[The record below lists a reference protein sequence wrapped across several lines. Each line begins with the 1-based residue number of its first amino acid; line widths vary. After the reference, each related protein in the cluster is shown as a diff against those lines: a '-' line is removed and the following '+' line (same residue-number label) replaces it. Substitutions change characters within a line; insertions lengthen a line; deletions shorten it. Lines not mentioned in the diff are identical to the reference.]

1 MWQHFGG
8 QSGYTCRFSDRGSP
22 RAMTAITDQQADC
35 LIFAQW
41 IIPVTENGPVLTDH
55 ALAITGNKI
64 SAILPAAQA
73 RKLNAKKVLE
83 LPEHALMPGLINSH
97 GHAAMSLFRGMAD
110 DLPLDIWLN
119 DHIWPAEDKWVNEEF
134 VRDGVNLAMAEM
146 IRSGTTTFSDMY
158 FFPNIAAKAA
168 TLAGMRTQ
176 LAFPVF
182 EFPSA
187 WGQNP
192 DDYIHKGL
200 QVHDDHKHNPLV
212 TVAFGPHAPYT
223 VGDEAMNRIATLAA
237 ELHGGEINIQ
247 IHLHESAFEVAQSE
261 KEFSM
266 RPIARLAERGI
277 LGPRTQCVHLV
288 SVNDEDIRTLADNN
302 CHAIHCPESN
312 MKLAAGFSPVQTML
326 DAGINVALGTDG
338 AASNNTLN
346 LFNEV
351 RSAALLAKGL
361 TGNAAALP
369 DNVAL
374 EMATINGARAM
385 GQDAELGSLEVG
397 KLADLIAVDL
407 SALEQQPVYNPISQ
421 LVYTH
426 VGSAVSYS
434 WINGRMVMDNRR
446 LTTLNI
452 NEIRE
457 RTQYWRHQI
466 SKES

>member
-1 MWQHFGG
+1 
-8 QSGYTCRFSDRGSP
+8 
-22 RAMTAITDQQADC
+22 MTATTSQQADC

-41 IIPVTENGPVLTDH
+41 IIPVTANAPVLTDH
-55 ALAITGNKI
+55 ALAISGNRI
-64 SAILPAAQA
+64 SAILPADQA
-73 RKLNAKKVLE
+73 RSLGAKKVLE
-83 LPEHALMPGLINSH
+83 LPSHALMPGLINSH
-97 GHAAMSLFRGMAD
+97 GHAAMSLFRGLAD

-119 DHIWPAEDKWVNEEF
+119 DHIWPAEGKWVNEEF

-158 FFPNIAAKAA
+158 FFPNVAAKAA
-168 TLAGMRTQ
+168 TQAGMRAQ

-187 WGQNP
+187 WGKNP

-200 QVHDDHKHNPLV
+200 QVHDDNKHNPLV
-212 TVAFGPHAPYT
+212 NVAFGPHAPYT
-223 VGDEAMNRIATLAA
+223 VGDEAMSRIATLAA
-237 ELHGGEINIQ
+237 ELHGGDINIQ
-247 IHLHESAFEVAQSE
+247 IHLHETAFEVAQSE
-261 KEFSM
+261 TDYGM
-266 RPIARLAERGI
+266 RPISRLAERGL
-277 LGPRTQCVHLV
+277 LGPRTQCVHLT
-288 SVNDEDIRTLADNN
+288 SLNDDDIRILADNN
-302 CHAIHCPESN
+302 CHAVHCPESN
-312 MKLAAGFSPVQTML
+312 MKLASGFSPVQRML

-346 LFNEV
+346 LFNEM

-369 DNVAL
+369 DTTAL

-385 GQDAELGSLEVG
+385 GLDSDLGSLEVG

-421 LVYTH
+421 LVYTQ
-426 VGSAVSYS
+426 VGNAVSHS

-452 NEIRE
+452 DEIRE
-457 RTQYWRHQI
+457 RAQFWRSHI

>member
-1 MWQHFGG
+1 
-8 QSGYTCRFSDRGSP
+8 
-22 RAMTAITDQQADC
+22 MTATTDQQADC
-35 LIFAQW
+35 LIFARW
-41 IIPVTENGPVLTDH
+41 IIPVTENAPVLTEH
-55 ALAITGNKI
+55 ALAISGNKI
-64 SAILPAAQA
+64 SAILPAEQA
-73 RKLNAKKVLE
+73 RKLKSKKVLE

-110 DLPLDIWLN
+110 DLPLDVWLN
-119 DHIWPAEDKWVNEEF
+119 DHVWPAEGKWVNEEF

-158 FFPNIAAKAA
+158 FFPNIAAKTA
-168 TLAGMRTQ
+168 TQAGMRAQ
-176 LAFPVF
+176 LTFPVF

-200 QVHDDHKHNPLV
+200 QVHDDNKHNPLI

-247 IHLHESAFEVAQSE
+247 VHLHETAFEVAQSE
-261 KEFSM
+261 KEFGM

-288 SVNDEDIRTLADNN
+288 SVNEEDIRILADNN

-312 MKLAAGFSPVQTML
+312 MKLASGFSPVQSML

-346 LFNEV
+346 LFNEM

-361 TGNAAALP
+361 TGDAAALP
-369 DNVAL
+369 DTVAL
-374 EMATINGARAM
+374 EMATIKGARAM
-385 GQDAELGSLEVG
+385 GQDHELGSLEVG

-421 LVYTH
+421 LVYTQ
-426 VGSAVSYS
+426 VGNAVSHS

-452 NEIRE
+452 DEIRE
-457 RTQYWRHQI
+457 RAQYWRQQI

>member
-1 MWQHFGG
+1 
-8 QSGYTCRFSDRGSP
+8 
-22 RAMTAITDQQADC
+22 MTASYSQQADC

-41 IIPVTENGPVLTDH
+41 IIPVGPDSPALKDH
-55 ALAITGNKI
+55 ALTITGNRI
-64 SAILPAAQA
+64 SAILPAEEA
-73 RKLNAKKVLE
+73 RQLSAKRIVE
-83 LPEHALMPGLINSH
+83 LPEHALLPGLINSH

-110 DLPLDIWLN
+110 DLPLDTWLN
-119 DHIWPAEDKWVNEEF
+119 DHIWPAEGKWVNEEF

-158 FFPNIAAKAA
+158 FFPNITAKTA
-168 TLAGMRTQ
+168 TQAGMRAQ

-200 QVHDDHKHNPLV
+200 QVHDDNKHNPLI

-223 VGDEAMNRIATLAA
+223 VGDAAMNRIATLAA

-247 IHLHESAFEVAQSE
+247 VHLHETAFEVAQSE
-261 KEFSM
+261 QEYGM

-277 LGPRTQCVHLV
+277 LGPRTQCVHLTA
-288 SVNDEDIRTLADNN
+288 VNDDDIRMLADHN

-312 MKLAAGFSPVQTML
+312 MKLASGFSPVQAML
-326 DAGINVALGTDG
+326 DAEINVALGTDG

-346 LFNEV
+346 LFNEM
-351 RSAALLAKGL
+351 RSAALLAKVL
-361 TGNAAALP
+361 TGDAASLP
-369 DNVAL
+369 DSRAL
-374 EMATINGARAM
+374 EMATLNGARAM
-385 GQDAELGSLEVG
+385 GMESELGSLEVG
-397 KLADLIAVDL
+397 KLADVIAVDL
-407 SALEQQPVYNPISQ
+407 SGIEQQPVYEPISQ

-426 VGSAVSYS
+426 VGSAVSHS
-434 WINGRMVMDNRR
+434 WINGRMVMEDRR

-452 NEIRE
+452 DDVRE
-457 RTQYWRHQI
+457 RANFWRQQI
-466 SKES
+466 KKES